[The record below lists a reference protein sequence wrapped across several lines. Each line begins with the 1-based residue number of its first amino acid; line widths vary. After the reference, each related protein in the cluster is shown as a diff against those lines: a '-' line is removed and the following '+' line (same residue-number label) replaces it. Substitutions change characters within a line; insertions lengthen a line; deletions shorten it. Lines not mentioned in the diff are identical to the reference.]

1 MTARF
6 AAAQNRLNQAVVAH
20 MANVEAVVG
29 GNALDVIFDNGYA
42 LGNVGLLGMATS
54 QPSITLKTTDVPA
67 TPVGSAVTVNAT
79 AYLVAAHEPDG
90 SGMSRLLLELAA

>member
-54 QPSITLKTTDVPA
+54 QPSITLKTSDVPA
-67 TPVGSAVTVNAT
+67 NPVGSAVTVGSV
-79 AYLVAAHEPDG
+79 AYVVGAHEPDG
-90 SGMSRLLLELAA
+90 TGLSRLVLETA